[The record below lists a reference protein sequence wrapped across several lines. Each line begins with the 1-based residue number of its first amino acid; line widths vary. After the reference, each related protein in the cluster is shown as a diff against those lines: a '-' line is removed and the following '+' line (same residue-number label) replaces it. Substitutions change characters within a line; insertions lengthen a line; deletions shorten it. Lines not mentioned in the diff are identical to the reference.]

1 MSCNTIYT
9 FGQEVYLIGTYL
21 GCYGQF
27 SSQIMRLIL
36 HLLMFTAADGVLKAG
51 HVIISVTADGVTT
64 YKPMPV
70 SGSSYGS
77 LPASHSYVGVL
88 KASIPVKDPRAAIVT
103 MGQVNAAASPYPLTS
118 AMKNALSNI
127 QFMY

>member
-1 MSCNTIYT
+1 MAVSDLNRDTR
-9 FGQEVYLIGTYL
+9 EVTSGLDGIVIIKAL
-21 GCYGQF
+21 
-27 SSQIMRLIL
+27 
-36 HLLMFTAADGVLKAG
+36 ADIPGGRTLDVTGITDTVLKAG

-118 AMKNALSNI
+118 AIKNALSNI